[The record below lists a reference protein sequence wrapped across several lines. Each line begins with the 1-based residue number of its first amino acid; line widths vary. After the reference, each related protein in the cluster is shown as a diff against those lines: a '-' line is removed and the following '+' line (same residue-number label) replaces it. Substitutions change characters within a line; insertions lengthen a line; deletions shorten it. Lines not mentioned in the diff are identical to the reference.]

1 MHLLQLV
8 LCDFSTLANG
18 YYQIS
23 GEFLSPCFASCLV
36 LNLHVQVERA
46 FRTVSLIAPEV
57 RALMSFLNFVV
68 APAEMSLSATRI
80 NLILTV
86 SSLISDLTLI
96 ELCRH
101 RWKRRILSLALF
113 MVICSCI

>member
-8 LCDFSTLANG
+8 ICDLSTLANG

-23 GEFLSPCFASCLV
+23 GEFLSPSFASCLV

-46 FRTVSLIAPEV
+46 FRTVSLIAPKV
-57 RALMSFLNFVV
+57 RALVGFLNFVV
-68 APAEMSLSATRI
+68 APAEMSLSPTRI

-86 SSLISDLTLI
+86 SGLISDFTLV

-101 RWKRRILSLALF
+101 WRKRRILSLALF